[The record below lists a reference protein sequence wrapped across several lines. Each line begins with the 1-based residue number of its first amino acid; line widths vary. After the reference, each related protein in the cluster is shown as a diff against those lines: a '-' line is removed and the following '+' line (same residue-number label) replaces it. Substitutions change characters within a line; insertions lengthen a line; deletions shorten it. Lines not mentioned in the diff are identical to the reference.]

1 MNDSPNYSIKAAGAS
16 ADPLVGPPTSFPQAP
31 LLRDEQPPLRPSL
44 LEISPVSR
52 RMENLDALRILC
64 MMAIITTHV
73 TEPFIDAVLHRG
85 EHFGPL
91 ALGVLAFNVMGR
103 FGVPCFMM
111 ISFFIYWH
119 QLYEKGRSWG
129 ELLSR
134 RLKRLVPAF
143 VCWSAFYF
151 LVHRQ
156 LWKMYGNDHW
166 YNPLAAYGYSVF
178 KWQTWWGLFLGQAEY
193 HLYYLPLVMQFLL
206 CIPLLRMLWRKP
218 AVSWGWIGATALA
231 WGVLVYGPLLFAP
244 ASAGMRLTDRLQRF
258 LDQPWA
264 IPYLLFPLFGMMC
277 AGQPRFRHFLVRS
290 STGFWVGLL
299 VLGLALHAAEAIF
312 LSYRLPQGPM
322 YLRRVA
328 NYVKVG
334 RIVEGFAVFALFM
347 RSPLMRDPFPRI
359 SHYAF
364 GLHFLH
370 PFIIILI
377 SMAELKFMGPAMADF
392 KVWVLPIL
400 TLNFL
405 LTFYVTFGLCLL
417 IGRAKR
423 LEFLVV

>member
-1 MNDSPNYSIKAAGAS
+1 
-16 ADPLVGPPTSFPQAP
+16 
-31 LLRDEQPPLRPSL
+31 
-44 LEISPVSR
+44 
-52 RMENLDALRILC
+52 
-64 MMAIITTHV
+64 
-73 TEPFIDAVLHRG
+73 
-85 EHFGPL
+85 
-91 ALGVLAFNVMGR
+91 
-103 FGVPCFMM
+103 M

-129 ELLSR
+129 ELLAR

-143 VCWSAFYF
+143 ACWSAFYF

-156 LWKMYGNDHW
+156 LWKVYGNGHNEIWKAFSNEHW
-166 YNPLAAYGYSVF
+166 YSPLAAFGYSVF
-178 KWQTWWGLFLGQAEY
+178 NWRTWWGLFLGQAEY

-206 CIPLLRMLWRKP
+206 CIPLLRLLWRKP
-218 AVSWGWIGATALA
+218 AISWGWIGTSALA
-231 WGVLVYGPLLFAP
+231 WGILVYGPLIFTN
-244 ASAGMRLTDRLQRF
+244 ASPGMRLTNVLQRI

-277 AGQPRFRHFLVRS
+277 AGQKRLRNFLARS

-299 VLGLALHAAEAIF
+299 LFGLALHAAEA
-312 LSYRLPQGPM
+312 LYLAHRLPVDKT
-322 YLRRVA
+322 YLLRVA

-334 RIVEGFAVFALFM
+334 RIVSSFAVFGLFM
-347 RSPLMRDPFPRI
+347 RNPLMRDPFPRI

-377 SMAELKFMGPAMADF
+377 SMAQLKFIGPAIADF
-392 KVWVLPIL
+392 KVWVLPMLAI
-400 TLNFL
+400 NFL
-405 LTFYVTFGLCLL
+405 LTFYITFALCLL
-417 IGRAKR
+417 IGRVKR